1 MSLLELCDIR
11 VAYGESEVVHGISL
25 HVDKHEIVSILGRN
39 GVGKTT
45 SIKAIMGI
53 QPARSGK
60 IIFDG
65 HDITRMKPYN
75 IAQLGIG
82 YVPQGRMIFPKL
94 TVEENLQSGTLVCGR
109 GVLPIPRELFEWFP
123 VLHDRMSQKGGTL
136 SGGEQQQ
143 LAIARCMAGNPSF
156 IMLDEPSEGIQP
168 NIVQRIREIIKQIN
182 HEKGITFL
190 LVEQNLKFCLDC
202 GMRGYIME
210 TGIIQGEGDM
220 HTIATSPVIEQY
232 LTFKA

>member
-1 MSLLELCDIR
+1 MSLLEVQDIR
-11 VAYGESEVVHGISL
+11 VAYGGSEVVHGISL
-25 HVDKHEIVSILGRN
+25 HVEKDEIVCILGRN

-45 SIKAIMGI
+45 SIKAIMGL
-53 QPARSGK
+53 QPAKTGK
-60 IIFDG
+60 IVFDG
-65 HDITRMKPYN
+65 HDITNMKPYN
-75 IAQLGIG
+75 IARLGMG

-94 TVEENLQSGTLVCGR
+94 TVEENLQSGTLVR
-109 GVLPIPRELFEWFP
+109 GHGVQAIPSELFEWFP
-123 VLHDRMSQKGGTL
+123 VLHDRLSQKGGTL

-143 LAIARCMAGNPSF
+143 LAIARCIAGNPSF
-156 IMLDEPSEGIQP
+156 VLLDEPSEGIQP

-182 HEKGITFL
+182 REKGITFL

-210 TGIIQGEGDM
+210 TGMIQGEGDM
-220 HTIATSPVIEQY
+220 QTIATSPVIQQY